1 MSINVVFISYHFHV
15 KSRCGGSYPI
25 PRSSPWTQQEYSEK
39 MVVGG
44 LGWEKSIASV
54 ESVSGNEIVEVGQCQ
69 HGQLGYN
76 SFLIRDQL
84 THLHWIRMD
93 ERSATF
99 AWKYIKSYEIDVHG
113 KQIGNV
119 CMKLHNVIKTM
130 FMGNTLGREFG
141 PAGLEPPPYA
151 SVYVLLWESGT
162 DIDGW
167 SWSFSGSKT
176 ESRDEQC
183 RATILFRSQVGSDN
197 IFHLA
202 QFPWIG

>member
-1 MSINVVFISYHFHV
+1 MIFVDVMMTTLVKAKCQHDFDGSVLHFLALNTASHSENHFRRMPNFKAWVQVRTMTINVVFISYHFHV

-54 ESVSGNEIVEVGQCQ
+54 ESVSGNEIEVGQCQ

-119 CMKLHNVIKTM
+119 CMKLHLM
-130 FMGNTLGREFG
+130 
-141 PAGLEPPPYA
+141 
-151 SVYVLLWESGT
+151 S
-162 DIDGW
+162 
-167 SWSFSGSKT
+167 
-176 ESRDEQC
+176 
-183 RATILFRSQVGSDN
+183 
-197 IFHLA
+197 
-202 QFPWIG
+202 

>member
-1 MSINVVFISYHFHV
+1 MGYRSRGIIHKNRLTPCFKTGHWLQVRTMSINVVFISYHFHV

-54 ESVSGNEIVEVGQCQ
+54 ESVSGNEIEVGQCQ

-99 AWKYIKSYEIDVHG
+99 AWNCIKSYEIDVHG

-119 CMKLHNVIKTM
+119 CMKLHLM
-130 FMGNTLGREFG
+130 
-141 PAGLEPPPYA
+141 
-151 SVYVLLWESGT
+151 S
-162 DIDGW
+162 
-167 SWSFSGSKT
+167 
-176 ESRDEQC
+176 
-183 RATILFRSQVGSDN
+183 
-197 IFHLA
+197 
-202 QFPWIG
+202 